1 VQFEIP
7 IAVNMNIISPG
18 IWHKVLK
25 FQRSLLPW
33 YLASRLHNV
42 AFESN
47 NFIL

>member
-18 IWHKVLK
+18 MWHEVSK
-25 FQRSLLPW
+25 FQWSLLPW

-42 AFESN
+42 EFESN
-47 NFIL
+47 SSIL